1 MDSESAKTSSMVG
14 YGSAGSSR
22 LCQTYGVVEQFF
34 GFGWPAGVPC
44 AYGVLARG
52 HGGQIQPHHHPARHR
67 VRGMLALTPNRDQ
80 NSTARAVRRAAHTVG
95 MPVRLHHIVVDAHD
109 LPGLARFW
117 TQVLGWKVLSERE
130 NEIVIGT
137 DENAPVG
144 MCFMPVADPKTV
156 KNRVHLDLTS
166 SAEDRDQE
174 IDRLLALGARR
185 VNIGQTGAES
195 WTVLADPEGNEFCVV
210 RPKETLIR

>member
-1 MDSESAKTSSMVG
+1 MRKDSVALRDGLPV
-14 YGSAGSSR
+14 R
-22 LCQTYGVVEQFF
+22 LRAQ
-34 GFGWPAGVPC
+34 
-44 AYGVLARG
+44 LAE
-52 HGGQIQPHHHPARHR
+52 
-67 VRGMLALTPNRDQ
+67 VRGLPRDQ
-80 NSTARAVRRAAHTVG
+80 VDDTIWALSRAGPPVIDPSAAEQQISRDVVRRAAHTVG

-117 TQVLGWKVLSERE
+117 TQALGWQVLSERE

-137 DENAPVG
+137 DQNAPVG
-144 MCFMPVADPKTV
+144 MCFMPVTDAKTV

-166 SAEDRDQE
+166 SAADRDQE

-185 VNIGQTGAES
+185 VDIGQTGAES